1 MFSCRKKPVYLPVNG
16 SDNSQIQQLIKQGK
30 NLQSAHADSALAIA
44 EKLSKIAE
52 HTHDKTAVVYSE
64 LFKAHYLWMSAD
76 HQQAMGMAIKALA
89 DIDKNKINQA
99 YPQIYS
105 LISNLHKENT
115 NYKKAFESQQNA
127 LSWATTNKDTMMII
141 SALSQKAML
150 THSIRKV
157 RRDTVR
163 DTSINIQIRALKIAE
178 SNSKYERVS
187 IPLYDNVGQYYLDKK
202 DFDKAIY
209 YAGKGAFLAR
219 KLNQPRSL
227 TYAYAWLG
235 QAWFFKGEQQ
245 KGLDYLNKAIAISR
259 EIKEPYREME
269 LYGHL
274 EDCYV
279 AMQDYKTSLNLVL
292 RAQKMRDSLKVR
304 QNEVKMSELEIKY
317 QTATKDKAIAE
328 MGHQQSEKNRQLL
341 IVVAGCV
348 LFIVFTIVLYLQ
360 YRLIRKDNRLNII
373 SNVKK
378 DQALQNIAFVQSH
391 EIRKPV
397 ASIMGLINVLK
408 ANDYEVDKET
418 LSKLQQAGE
427 ELDTVIKSIIV
438 HVEEEA
444 MG

>member
-1 MFSCRKKPVYLPVNG
+1 M
-16 SDNSQIQQLIKQGK
+16 
-30 NLQSAHADSALAIA
+30 
-44 EKLSKIAE
+44 
-52 HTHDKTAVVYSE
+52 
-64 LFKAHYLWMSAD
+64 
-76 HQQAMGMAIKALA
+76 
-89 DIDKNKINQA
+89 
-99 YPQIYS
+99 
-105 LISNLHKENT
+105 
-115 NYKKAFESQQNA
+115 
-127 LSWATTNKDTMMII
+127 
-141 SALSQKAML
+141 
-150 THSIRKV
+150 
-157 RRDTVR
+157 
-163 DTSINIQIRALKIAE
+163 
-178 SNSKYERVS
+178 
-187 IPLYDNVGQYYLDKK
+187 DKK
-202 DFDKAIY
+202 DFDKESY
-209 YAGKGAFLAR
+209 YAGEGSFLAR

-378 DQALQNIAFVQSH
+378 DKALQNIAFVQSH

-408 ANDYEVDKET
+408 ANDYELDKET